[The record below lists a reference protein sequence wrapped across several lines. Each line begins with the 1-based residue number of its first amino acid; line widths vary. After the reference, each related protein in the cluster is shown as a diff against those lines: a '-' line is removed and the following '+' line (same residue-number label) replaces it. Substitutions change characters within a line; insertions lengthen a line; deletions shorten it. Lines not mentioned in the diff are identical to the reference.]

1 MIVRKDSYLQGAVD
15 FLIESAPDVQAR
27 YAGCL
32 ELARQARDAGLRAIV
47 LLDDLTQTIHK
58 AYYVNRYVEGI
69 QALGGITLNRTA
81 GGYDVRT
88 VEFACRLGARVVRL
102 ATCDA
107 RGAGP
112 QEPSSFGQAVE
123 PLTLLNEKRTDLLPV
138 AKKILDIMARHR
150 VVILTGGID
159 AQEALAVARY
169 CKEIGCTRLVVGG
182 VNALLDQYTD
192 DVLGRL
198 LRYGASMSLSHANLT
213 PGRARQDPRECARLV
228 DKFGPNAIVLE
239 SGLGSVENVSPS
251 EGLRCFCHYL
261 AKCGVSTDY
270 VDLMVKRN
278 PARLLGLEAAGG

>member
-15 FLIESAPDVQAR
+15 FLIESGPDVEPR
-27 YAGCL
+27 YAGVL
-32 ELARQARDAGLRAIV
+32 ELARQAREAGLRAVV
-47 LLDDLTQTIHK
+47 LLDPLTQTIHK
-58 AYYVNRYVEGI
+58 AYYVNRYLEGI
-69 QALGGITLNRTA
+69 QAFGGVTLNRTA

-102 ATCDA
+102 ATHDA

-112 QEPSSFGQAVE
+112 GEPLSFGHAVE
-123 PLTLLNEKRTDLLPV
+123 PLSLLNEKRSDLLPV
-138 AKKILDIMARHR
+138 AKKIIDVMARNR

-169 CKEIGCTRLVVGG
+169 CREIGSDRLVVGA
-182 VNALLDQYTD
+182 VNAALDRYTD
-192 DVLGRL
+192 DVIARI
-198 LRYGASMSLSHANLT
+198 LRSGASLSLSYANLA

-239 SGLGSVENVSPS
+239 SGLGSAEDVSPT

-261 AKCGVSTDY
+261 AKCGVPTDY
-270 VDLMVKRN
+270 VDIMAKRN
-278 PARLLGLEAAGG
+278 PARLLGLG